1 MKKYIGP
8 ILSIGTI
15 SLLFYTLFD
24 LKNQVKQIPVLR
36 EQVDS
41 LHQELFI
48 EKTNAGRHEITRE
61 EILKFKYPKVYEEY
75 NKFLE
80 TETE

>member
-8 ILSIGTI
+8 IFYIGTV
-15 SLLFYTLFD
+15 LTLFYTLFD
-24 LKNQVKQIPVLR
+24 LKNQVKEIPRLH

-41 LHQELFI
+41 LNTELFI
-48 EKTNAGRHEITRE
+48 EKANSGKHEITRE
-61 EILKFKYPKVYEEY
+61 EILKNKYPKVYEEY